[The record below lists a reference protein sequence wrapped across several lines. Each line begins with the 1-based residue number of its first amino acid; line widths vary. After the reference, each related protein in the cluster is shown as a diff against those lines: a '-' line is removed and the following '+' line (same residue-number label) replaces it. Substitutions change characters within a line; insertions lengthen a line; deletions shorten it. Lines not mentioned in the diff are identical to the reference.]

1 MSTARPRRTAGEP
14 TALVRDFGANLTEC
28 REEEGITRDDLA
40 EAAEIGIEHLIEL
53 EEAGGT
59 IPSIGVVLRLAGA
72 LGQMPSRLVEGV
84 EWVPFEFSAA
94 QGWFEVV
101 DDEELFAEIVAL
113 KEGLPRRA
121 GEDRSYPSAARREQG
136 SD

>member
-1 MSTARPRRTAGEP
+1 MSARPRRDAGEP
-14 TALVRDFGANLTEC
+14 TVLVRDLARNLTRC
-28 REEEGITRDDLA
+28 REEAGFTHDDLA

-72 LGQMPSRLVEGV
+72 LGRPPSELVAGV
-84 EWVPFEFSAA
+84 EWVPFEVSVG

-101 DDEELFAEIVAL
+101 EDEELLAEILAL
-113 KEGLPRRA
+113 REGSSRGGVGGASVGHRT
-121 GEDRSYPSAARREQG
+121 EDPH
-136 SD
+136 

>member
-1 MSTARPRRTAGEP
+1 MSARPRRSAGEP
-14 TALVRDFGANLTEC
+14 TVLLRGLATNLTRC
-28 REEEGITRDDLA
+28 REEAGVTREDLA

-72 LGQMPSRLVEGV
+72 LGVQPSGLVAGV
-84 EWVPFEFSAA
+84 EWVPFEFSVG

-101 DDEELFAEIVAL
+101 EDEELLAEIFAL
-113 KEGLPRRA
+113 KEGLPRGGSGRSPAA
-121 GEDRSYPSAARREQG
+121 GHGPGGRR
-136 SD
+136 

>member
-1 MSTARPRRTAGEP
+1 MSARPRRDAGEP
-14 TALVRDFGANLTEC
+14 TVLIQDLATNLTRC
-28 REEEGITRDDLA
+28 REEAGLTHDDLA

-72 LGQMPSRLVEGV
+72 LGRAPSELVAGV
-84 EWVPFEFSAA
+84 EWIPFEISVG

-101 DDEELFAEIVAL
+101 EDEELFAEILAL
-113 KEGLPRRA
+113 KEGFPR
-121 GEDRSYPSAARREQG
+121 GKVGGTSGGHGTEDPR
-136 SD
+136 

>member
-1 MSTARPRRTAGEP
+1 MSARPRRDAGEP
-14 TALVRDFGANLTEC
+14 TVLIRDLATNLTRC
-28 REEEGITRDDLA
+28 REEAGLTHDDLA

-72 LGQMPSRLVEGV
+72 LGRAPSQLVGGV
-84 EWVPFEFSAA
+84 EWVPFEISVG

-101 DDEELFAEIVAL
+101 EDEELFAEILTL
-113 KEGLPRRA
+113 KEGFPRGRV
-121 GEDRSYPSAARREQG
+121 GRTSGGHGTDDPH
-136 SD
+136 

>member
-1 MSTARPRRTAGEP
+1 MSARPRRSAGEP
-14 TALVRDFGANLTEC
+14 TALIRDLATNLTRC
-28 REEEGITRDDLA
+28 REEAGLTRDDLA

-72 LGQMPSRLVEGV
+72 LDRAPSGLVAEV
-84 EWVPFEFSAA
+84 EWVPFEFSAG

-101 DDEELFAEIVAL
+101 EDEELFAEIVAL
-113 KEGLPRRA
+113 KEGLARGGVGRSPTAGLGSEGRR
-121 GEDRSYPSAARREQG
+121 
-136 SD
+136 

>member
-1 MSTARPRRTAGEP
+1 MSARPRRSAGEP
-14 TALVRDFGANLTEC
+14 TALVRDFAVNLTRC
-28 REEEGITRDDLA
+28 REEAGITRDDLV

-72 LGQMPSRLVEGV
+72 LGRSASSLVAGV

-101 DDEELFAEIVAL
+101 EDEELFAEIVTL
-113 KEGLPRRA
+113 KESFARRRA
-121 GEDRSYPSAARREQG
+121 EPSSSVGHMQEESA
-136 SD
+136 